1 MDIRLDCQCP
11 NFRTQ
16 PTMRLHR
23 ELTRSF
29 FQLISITYSGLA
41 TAYVAAGGGRH
52 PYYLGLPQFSKA
64 VRLAVISNVPG
75 IISVAVPKL
84 AVACLLVRLLNP
96 PISHKIFLYALT
108 TSCILTQSLCAIF
121 LWVQCKPAAG
131 LWNPTLNPVCWNENI
146 LIDFSI
152 FAGGEFRIRVWEE
165 TLTDYGSIFR
175 IHRFVPRA
183 LSGLG
188 SF

>member
-1 MDIRLDCQCP
+1 MDIRLDSQCP
-11 NFRTQ
+11 HSQTQ
-16 PTMRLHR
+16 PTLDWHR
-23 ELTRSF
+23 ELTRSS

-52 PYYLGLPQFSKA
+52 PYYLGLPQSSKA
-64 VRLAVISNVPG
+64 VRLAIISNVPG

-96 PISHKIFLYALT
+96 PISHKILLYGLS

-152 FAGGEFRIRVWEE
+152 FAGCEFTVRIWEE
-165 TLTDYGSIFR
+165 TLD
-175 IHRFVPRA
+175 
-183 LSGLG
+183 
-188 SF
+188 